1 MLIIVNTKFLV
12 RKKMKICHF
21 SLILYHWQFIWKY
34 ASFEGVENELTA

>member
-12 RKKMKICHF
+12 HQKTKIGHF
-21 SLILYHWQFIWKY
+21 SLILYHWQFIRKY